1 MSGLRLNLGC
11 GAYPFRGAGWTNLD
25 ADPAVHP
32 DVCATV
38 PPLPFGDGA
47 ADEMYLGHLLEHFP
61 RDDGLVLLRECY
73 RVLVPGGRLGVVVPN
88 TRLIL
93 RRWLGGA
100 TTTAVGPDQR
110 TYRVSDL
117 DDVCALWLFSSC
129 QPSPHR
135 WAFDATTLERIV
147 EEAGFRVTGVIDPH
161 RDPRLSDPSWWQLGV
176 EAERL

>member
-1 MSGLRLNLGC
+1 MKLNLGA
-11 GAYPFRGAGWTNLD
+11 GGYPLAGYLSVD
-25 ADPAVHP
+25 ADPACHP

-47 ADEMYLGHLLEHFP
+47 AEAVYMGHLLEHYERP
-61 RDDGLVLLRECY
+61 EGLALLRECY
-73 RVLVPGGRLGVVVPN
+73 RVLQPGGQLGVVVPN

-110 TYRVSDL
+110 TYRVADL

-129 QPSPHR
+129 QPSRHQ
-135 WAFDATTLERIV
+135 WAYDATTLERIV
-147 EEAGFRVTGVIDPH
+147 EAAGFRVTGVIDPQ

-176 EAERL
+176 QAERP